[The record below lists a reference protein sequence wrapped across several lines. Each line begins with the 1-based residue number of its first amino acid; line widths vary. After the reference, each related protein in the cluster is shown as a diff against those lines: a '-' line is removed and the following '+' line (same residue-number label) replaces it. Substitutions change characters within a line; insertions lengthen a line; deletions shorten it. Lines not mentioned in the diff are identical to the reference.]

1 MREKKWHRERRN
13 IQMGEVVPIN
23 STDTP
28 RGSWPMGRV
37 IESYPGDGG
46 QVRVVKVQ
54 VGQGTLIRLISKLCR
69 LEGEM

>member
-23 STDTP
+23 SPDTP

-37 IESYPGDGG
+37 VESYPGDDG
-46 QVRVVKVQ
+46 QVRLLKS
-54 VGQGTLIRLISKLCR
+54 RLGR
-69 LEGEM
+69 VP